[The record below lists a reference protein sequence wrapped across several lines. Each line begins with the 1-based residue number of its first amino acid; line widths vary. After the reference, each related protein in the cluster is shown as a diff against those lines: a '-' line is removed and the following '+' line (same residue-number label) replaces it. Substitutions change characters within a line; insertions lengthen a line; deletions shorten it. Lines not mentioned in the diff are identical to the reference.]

1 MLLENK
7 PYFDGKCFYA
17 DGMEIEV
24 FKPEG
29 CKLPRMVIRVAGSDW
44 SKYIGRFNSDADAES
59 FIEYMKSVFSQVWSG
74 YETNTEN
81 E

>member
-1 MLLENK
+1 MESK

-29 CKLPRMVIRVAGSDW
+29 CKLPRMVIRVAGTNYSH
-44 SKYIGRFNSDADAES
+44 SIARFDNDAAAEK
-59 FIEYMKSVFSQVWSG
+59 FIEYMKIVFAKVWRAHEGQV
-74 YETNTEN
+74 
-81 E
+81 